1 MACVIAASYIEAP
14 QFRSKPLIPV
24 AADSF
29 PVIDLSPML
38 LEKDCREPKAME
50 KLVNQVR
57 RALKEWG
64 AFHVINHGV
73 PLQVIPNMRAKLAYR
88 ICLPPLSFLSI
99 SLGISLGVINIL
111 QVFTNDRIE
120 SVVHKVMVGGEERYS
135 VVLAIEPTRNAII
148 EPLEEFV
155 NEENPPKYKAF
166 MWEKLST
173 SRKLSEFVKSDVKT
187 LGA

>member
-1 MACVIAASYIEAP
+1 MQKPQKLGFKILELIALSLGLPAKKFHPFFENHGSYMHMNHYPPCSNPELALGKGLHTDLSAVSVHIEDNAGGFKIK
-14 QFRSKPLIPV
+14 QNNGNWATVKPLSGAYV
-24 AADSF
+24 VNTGD
-29 PVIDLSPML
+29 
-38 LEKDCREPKAME
+38 AM
-50 KLVNQVR
+50 R
-57 RALKEWG
+57 
-64 AFHVINHGV
+64 
-73 PLQVIPNMRAKLAYR
+73 
-88 ICLPPLSFLSI
+88 
-99 SLGISLGVINIL
+99 
-111 QVFTNDRIE
+111 VFTNDRIE

>member
-73 PLQVIPNMRAKLAYR
+73 PLQVIPNMRAKLA
-88 ICLPPLSFLSI
+88 
-99 SLGISLGVINIL
+99 
-111 QVFTNDRIE
+111 
-120 SVVHKVMVGGEERYS
+120 
-135 VVLAIEPTRNAII
+135 
-148 EPLEEFV
+148 
-155 NEENPPKYKAF
+155 
-166 MWEKLST
+166 
-173 SRKLSEFVKSDVKT
+173 
-187 LGA
+187 